1 MSSLIL
7 PLSLTYRIKH
17 GVHMS
22 IEPAR
27 SHHALKHP
35 SIICIPYVMGGG
47 WELFIRIR
55 MVTAPAADIV
65 TLRTLPYLTLPYL
78 KLVFTMPWYII
89 LPYDTLSPVAN
100 GSLKHT
106 NPQFSIGKTGVRS
119 RIRCAVAGSCVLP
132 VQGFSFILQIQGFK
146 HCIPVFA
153 IVLPV
158 RGFSLK
164 ADR

>member
-65 TLRTLPYLTLPYL
+65 TLPYL
-78 KLVFTMPWYII
+78 KLVYT
-89 LPYDTLSPVAN
+89 LP
-100 GSLKHT
+100 
-106 NPQFSIGKTGVRS
+106 
-119 RIRCAVAGSCVLP
+119 
-132 VQGFSFILQIQGFK
+132 
-146 HCIPVFA
+146 
-153 IVLPV
+153 
-158 RGFSLK
+158 
-164 ADR
+164 

>member
-55 MVTAPAADIV
+55 MVTAPAADRV
-65 TLRTLPYLTLPYL
+65 TLPYL
-78 KLVFTMPWYII
+78 KLVLTMPCYII
-89 LPYDTLSPVAN
+89 LPYITLSWVAN
-100 GSLKHT
+100 RPLKHT
-106 NPQFSIGKTGVRS
+106 NPQFSIGKTEVRS
-119 RIRCAVAGSCVLP
+119 RSRCAGAGSGVLP
-132 VQGFSFILQIQGFK
+132 VRGFSFILQIQGLN
-146 HCIPVFA
+146 HCITVFA

-158 RGFSLK
+158 WGFSLK
-164 ADR
+164 TDR

>member
-1 MSSLIL
+1 MVKLYTTGGVPHTPGGL
-7 PLSLTYRIKH
+7 PHTTGGLPHTTGIKH

-65 TLRTLPYLTLPYL
+65 TLPYLTIQYL
-78 KLVFTMPWYII
+78 
-89 LPYDTLSPVAN
+89 TLN
-100 GSLKHT
+100 
-106 NPQFSIGKTGVRS
+106 
-119 RIRCAVAGSCVLP
+119 
-132 VQGFSFILQIQGFK
+132 
-146 HCIPVFA
+146 
-153 IVLPV
+153 
-158 RGFSLK
+158 
-164 ADR
+164 

>member
-1 MSSLIL
+1 
-7 PLSLTYRIKH
+7 
-17 GVHMS
+17 MS

-65 TLRTLPYLTLPYL
+65 TLPYLTLPYL
-78 KLVFTMPWYII
+78 KLVYSMPWYII
-89 LPYDTLSPVAN
+89 LPYDTLSP
-100 GSLKHT
+100 GSNRPLKHT

-119 RIRCAVAGSCVLP
+119 RCSCDATGSCVLP
-132 VQGFSFILQIQGFK
+132 VRGFSFILQIQGLK
-146 HCIPVFA
+146 HCITVFA

-164 ADR
+164 AER